1 MRGLRAL
8 SISRNSPKVFITG
21 RPGIGKTTAILKI
34 VELCKRNG
42 LKIGGMVTKEIRE
55 RGVRTG
61 FQIIDL
67 MGGRRGLLASIYASK
82 GPRVGKYRVILED
95 LESVGVEAIEQAIA
109 EADVVFIDEIGPM
122 ELFSQKFQETV
133 VRALESPKPLIG
145 TVHIRARAFPF
156 TRKILEKYKPLVI
169 ELSLSNR
176 NRVPFQIYELLRR
189 YQLKPSSE

>member
-1 MRGLRAL
+1 MGGLRAL

-176 NRVPFQIYELLRR
+176 NRVPFQIYELLRK

>member
-1 MRGLRAL
+1 M